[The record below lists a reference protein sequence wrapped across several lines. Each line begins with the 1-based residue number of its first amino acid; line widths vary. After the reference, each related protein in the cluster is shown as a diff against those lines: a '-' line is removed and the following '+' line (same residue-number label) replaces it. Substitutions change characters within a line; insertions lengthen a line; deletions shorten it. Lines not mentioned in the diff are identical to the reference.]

1 MLTWRA
7 QNDQNAPS
15 NTKSVSKDDRK
26 NADGKKEKGKKRKK
40 KNEKIAC
47 VLLTL
52 SLIREID

>member
-26 NADGKKEKGKKRKK
+26 TLMRKKKRKEKKRKK
-40 KNEKIAC
+40 KK
-47 VLLTL
+47 
-52 SLIREID
+52 

>member
-1 MLTWRA
+1 MLTWRT

-40 KNEKIAC
+40 KK
-47 VLLTL
+47 
-52 SLIREID
+52 